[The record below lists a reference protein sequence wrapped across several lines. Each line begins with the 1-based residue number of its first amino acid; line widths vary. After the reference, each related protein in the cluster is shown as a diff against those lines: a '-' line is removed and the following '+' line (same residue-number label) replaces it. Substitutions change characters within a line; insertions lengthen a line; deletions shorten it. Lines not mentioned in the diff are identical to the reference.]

1 MSILQNPLF
10 RTILI
15 TLAGVAL
22 IGFSAYNISAQLRT
36 EMSPL
41 DVVDAPP
48 PITSDLS
55 TPALRPEATPS
66 PVPDAGQSALAAE
79 NAIVSGVS
87 LDELPEFATP
97 LSADGVAGYSP
108 ERIVIEKINLDAPII
123 PVSVKEVKFEGKLY
137 QQWLAPNG
145 FEAGWHNT
153 SAPLGVAG
161 NTVLNGHHNVFGEVF
176 GRLVRL
182 REGDIIKLYSGEKEF
197 VYRVALVL
205 LLPEKYKTVEDRME
219 NARWIL
225 PSDDER
231 ITLITCWPKASNTH
245 RVIVVAL
252 PESSNP

>member
-1 MSILQNPLF
+1 MPIFQNQLI

-15 TLAGVAL
+15 TLAGIAL
-22 IGFSAYNISAQLRT
+22 IGFSAYNIAGQLRT

-48 PITSDLS
+48 PVEPNLS
-55 TPALRPEATPS
+55 TPTLQAVSTPT
-66 PVPDAGQSALAAE
+66 PAPDAAQSALAEE

-87 LDELPEFATP
+87 LEEMPDFASP
-97 LSADGVAGYSP
+97 SNSENAAGYP
-108 ERIVIEKINLDAPII
+108 PDRIVIEKINLDAPII
-123 PVSVKEVKFEGKLY
+123 PVSLKEVKFEGKVY

-153 SAPLGVAG
+153 STPLGVSG
-161 NTVLNGHHNVFGEVF
+161 NTVLNGHHNVYGEVF
-176 GRLVRL
+176 GKLVRM
-182 REGDIIKLYSGEKEF
+182 REGDIIKLYSGEREF

-252 PESSNP
+252 PQVSDP